1 MFPLVLE
8 TGWLSRV
15 DLCRLLTATAQLIF
29 YMAEKPNADRGAKA
43 DDKTF
48 AGVMDMLRVR
58 LKLQFLCSFFIFIL
72 KTYIF

>member
-1 MFPLVLE
+1 M
-8 TGWLSRV
+8 

-58 LKLQFLCSFFIFIL
+58 LKLQFLCSFLF
-72 KTYIF
+72 